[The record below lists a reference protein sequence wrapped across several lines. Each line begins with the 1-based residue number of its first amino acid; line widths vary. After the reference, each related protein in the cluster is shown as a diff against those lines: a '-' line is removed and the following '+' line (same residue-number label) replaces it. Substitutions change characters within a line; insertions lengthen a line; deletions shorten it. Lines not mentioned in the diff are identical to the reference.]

1 MIKKSVLLLLIIIL
15 TSFSVYAIDQPVNDY
30 NSYSFIDYD
39 VGIVGSFDLTPTSS
53 NSKIGEVTSILTFFP
68 RSDDLQEVKS
78 LNFNSVPQASIS
90 NNSDEISYNWV
101 SPQDNSFELSFDSN
115 VRTNNRLIN

>member
-68 RSDDLQEVKS
+68 RSDDFQEVIS
-78 LNFNSVPQASIS
+78 VYFYSVPHVSLS
-90 NNSDEISYNWV
+90 NIYEGISY
-101 SPQDNSFELSFDSN
+101 
-115 VRTNNRLIN
+115 

>member
-101 SPQDNSFELSFDSN
+101 SPQDNSF
-115 VRTNNRLIN
+115 